1 MNYFYKLLI
10 IGFVITFSA
19 CKSSNEI
26 TNRKNTEQFEK
37 LQALIESKAYQ
48 IDINAIYPFNTAATT
63 QVLNAVLFPSGNS
76 AARIDVRG
84 NGNHIKISEDKVK
97 ANLAFFGERQIGSG
111 NYGRNNSGIL
121 LDDSIQ
127 GYVVTKN
134 EKKKTLTIKFSANDG
149 VENFTIT
156 IVANTNQRVNVTVNS
171 SHLNRISYDGTIETL
186 EEGFNDL

>member
-48 IDINAIYPFNTAATT
+48 IDINAIYPFSTAATT

-111 NYGRNNSGIL
+111 NYGRNSSGIL

-156 IVANTNQRVNVTVNS
+156 IIANTNQRASVTVNS